1 VTVQKTFLGLGMNIA
16 MGLETKQTSIGWVRI
31 S

>member
-1 VTVQKTFLGLGMNIA
+1 MNIA